1 MYTIEIN
8 TNKRSEMIDIT
19 QEIKTIVSKSD
30 INKGVCAVYI
40 PHTTAGITINENADP
55 SVSYDII
62 TTLDNMIPW
71 SNKYSHIEGNSAAHI
86 KSSLLGHSVN
96 IIIENKRLLLGTW
109 QGIFFCEF
117 DGPRK
122 RKIFIKLTPC

>member
-19 QEIKTIVSKSD
+19 QEIKTIVSKSE
-30 INKGVCAVYI
+30 INKGVCTVYI

-71 SNKYSHIEGNSAAHI
+71 NNKYSHIEGNSAAHI

-122 RKIFIKLTPC
+122 RKIFIELTPC

>member
-71 SNKYSHIEGNSAAHI
+71 NNKYSHIEGNSAAHI